1 MADSATLLA
10 SRCRPNALSLNFMI
24 IFSTIPNP
32 SEGPGFGC
40 RGNLPTPSHARQGAA
55 SGVAPYPKSSEK
67 CEVIAAETGVFGEPL
82 QLARIAPAD
91 DYVVG
96 LQHAAQ
102 LLHDFGHVAA
112 PLFEAQA
119 LQSALADI
127 VFVAASLLVGQ
138 VSEFH
143 GCHDA
148 VDDHG
153 GAQSGPE
160 PEK

>member
-40 RGNLPTPSHARQGAA
+40 RGNLPTPSHPRQGAA
-55 SGVAPYPKSSEK
+55 SGVAPNPKSSEK

-82 QLARIAPAD
+82 QLARIAAAD
-91 DYVVG
+91 DDVVG

-102 LLHDFGHVAA
+102 LLHDLGHVPA
-112 PLFEAQA
+112 PLLEART
-119 LQSALADI
+119 LQSARADI
-127 VFVAASLLVGQ
+127 VFVAASILLGQ
-138 VSEFH
+138 VSKLH
-143 GCHDA
+143 GCDDA
-148 VDDHG
+148 FDD
-153 GAQSGPE
+153 
-160 PEK
+160 